1 MGVLESIKAAAY
13 GALGAA
19 ASFFLMLGIY
29 EGLPLVRDIP
39 YIGSIPIIGEL
50 ATGRVATESAKAAT
64 AARAGYVE
72 LSEKTALQVQLAEE
86 RRSRLRASHLYD
98 EAQKRTTAAAQ
109 ANRIANEKLQKDI
122 NKDTGADGAVWGAD
136 DLDWLSN
143 H

>member
-1 MGVLESIKAAAY
+1 MILLVAVLHT
-13 GALGAA
+13 LGIPLCI
-19 ASFFLMLGIY
+19 FLAMLGYY
-29 EGLPLVRDIP
+29 EGISVLRNMP
-39 YIGSIPIIGEL
+39 YIGVIPAVGDV
-50 ATGRVATESAKAAT
+50 ATGRVETESAKAAT

-72 LSEKTALQVQLAEE
+72 LSEKTALQAQLDAE
-86 RRSRLRASHLYD
+86 RRTRLRASQIYN
-98 EAQKRTTAAAQ
+98 EAQKRATAAAQ